1 MDPYSGDSSDSG
13 SLEWPGPFVEEID
26 HREIELFEV
35 VGKGTFGLVRK
46 GRWRDQD
53 VAVKSIASDHE
64 KRAFLVEVRQLSR
77 VDHPNIVKLYGA
89 RVRTPVCL
97 VMEYAEGGSLYN
109 VLHTMKQVPYT
120 LAHAL
125 SWMLQCARGVAYLH
139 SMKPKALVHRDLKPP
154 NLLLV
159 NGGTVLKICDFGTAC
174 DVQTQMTN
182 NKGSAAWMAPEVF
195 ESSTYSEKCDIF
207 SWGIILWEVLTR
219 RKPFEDCGPPAFC
232 IMWAV
237 HQGKRPPLIR
247 GCPTVLEELMVNC
260 WSKHAEQRPPMAEVE
275 KTMDHLAA
283 FVPGADI
290 PLTYPAPQR
299 NDAESPGNDEWSEP
313 AGLGT
318 DPSWGS
324 QRQAT
329 SLVVHG
335 ATNTTTKARR
345 SGIEQP
351 PQMSAPP
358 SLSCSIEDL
367 QRVAELSLQ
376 DGAAGD
382 ASAAGAG
389 VVPSWTP
396 GHRRVGSAGSQQPS
410 MAAALDAGDH
420 HTPQLPPQ
428 WPARTGGHP
437 RPHPSFQTPLLLRP
451 DPSRK
456 TSWPATPDC
465 PQEVDLGLN
474 AHLLIEPALQ
484 PLSPVPSCQESVRIF
499 DDHRCLAQWY
509 FKLQSEICLLN
520 QRSKELDKELEVPVS
535 EPRRTYYD
543 EAEQLEKEQEQL
555 KLLRES
561 LKNQLQLLKQQQ
573 RQDQRGSQPGSQP
586 GSGNEEWVMVPMPR

>member
-1 MDPYSGDSSDSG
+1 MDSGDSLHSG
-13 SLEWPGPFVEEID
+13 SLDWSGPFVEEID

-35 VGKGTFGLVRK
+35 VGKGTFGLVHK
-46 GRWRDQD
+46 GRWRGQD

-109 VLHTMKQVPYT
+109 VLHTMKQVQYT

-139 SMKPKALVHRDLKPP
+139 GMKPKALVHRDLKPP

-195 ESSTYSEKCDIF
+195 ESSTYTEKCDIF

-237 HQGKRPPLIR
+237 HQGKRPPLIH
-247 GCPTVLEELMVNC
+247 GCPTVLEELMVSC
-260 WSKHAEQRPPMAEVE
+260 WSKHAEQRPPMVEVE
-275 KTMDHLAA
+275 KTMDHLVALA
-283 FVPGADI
+283 PGADTR
-290 PLTYPAPQR
+290 LAYPASPR
-299 NDAESPGNDEWSEP
+299 DDAGSLGSEEWSEP

-329 SLVVHG
+329 SLVVQG
-335 ATNTTTKARR
+335 ATNTTTQAHRR
-345 SGIEQP
+345 EQA
-351 PQMSAPP
+351 PQLSAPA
-358 SLSCSIEDL
+358 SLSCSSEDL
-367 QRVAELSLQ
+367 HHLTEQLSLQ
-376 DGAAGD
+376 DGGD
-382 ASAAGAG
+382 AT
-389 VVPSWTP
+389 PSWMP
-396 GHRRVGSAGSQQPS
+396 GHRRVGSAGSQQPG
-410 MAAALDAGDH
+410 MASGAGDQC
-420 HTPQLPPQ
+420 TVPAKRPP
-428 WPARTGGHP
+428 GSES
-437 RPHPSFQTPLLLRP
+437 RPHPTFQKPLLSRP

-465 PQEVDLGLN
+465 PQDVDLGLN

-520 QRSKELDKELEVPVS
+520 QRSKELDKELELAVC
-535 EPRRTYYD
+535 EPQRTYYD

-561 LKNQLQLLKQQQ
+561 LKSQLQRLKQQQ
-573 RQDQRGSQPGSQP
+573 QQRGTQTHSQP
-586 GSGNEEWVMVPMPR
+586 GSGNEEWVMVSLPR